1 MKRGWIK
8 WDQTEQPPS
17 VFQARLSRV
26 RKILSEREL
35 PALVVYTDVWRS
47 NQARFFTNFMPYWNR
62 SLLVVPQKDPPI
74 LICGLSPRVY
84 PWIRSVSVL
93 EDIRPGGNLARPLLQ
108 MASENHWNRL
118 AILDLPQLPQEI
130 CAPVCA
136 GPAEI
141 VDLPSR
147 TICEPASDEWE
158 LSMRRHAAQMA
169 RQILA
174 EEMGEGGGILDY
186 QFAGRLE
193 RAFRRAG
200 AEDLV
205 ILLSDGNAAPRP
217 AMGAVLGESYS
228 VTVAAEYR
236 GHWIRL
242 SRPRTSA
249 MVAESIQNRFDRL
262 LRDPKATTDA
272 PVYVESLSGPYP
284 YQPCDRS
291 QVGRGSIFA
300 LHVEFNAGG
309 RRFFYGDTCWFGE
322 MGPQPL

>member
-8 WDQTEQPPS
+8 WDQSELPPS
-17 VFQARLSRV
+17 LFQARLNRV
-26 RKILSEREL
+26 RKILSERGL
-35 PALVVYTDVWRS
+35 PALAVYADVWRS
-47 NQARFFTNFMPYWNR
+47 NQARYFTNFMPYWNR

-74 LICGLSPRVY
+74 LLCGLSPRVY

-108 MASENHWNRL
+108 MASENQWDRL
-118 AILDLPQLPQEI
+118 AVLDLPQLPQEI

-147 TICEPASDEWE
+147 AIREPASDEWE

-174 EEMGEGGGILDY
+174 EELGKGAGISDY

-205 ILLSDGNAAPRP
+205 ILLSDGNTAPRP
-217 AMGAVLGESYS
+217 ARGAVLGESYS
-228 VTVAAEYR
+228 VTTAVEYR

-262 LRDPKATTDA
+262 LRDPKAATDT
-272 PVYVESLSGPYP
+272 PVYVEILSGPYP
-284 YQPCDRS
+284 YQPCD
-291 QVGRGSIFA
+291 GLPADRGSIFA
-300 LHVEFNAGG
+300 LHVESNAGG
-309 RRFFYGDTCWFGE
+309 QRLFYGDTCRYGE
-322 MGPQPL
+322 TGAQPL